1 MEKILVIDDDEE
13 IRKLIKDFLSKEN
26 FEVETVKN
34 GSMAIELILKEPDNY
49 QLAVLDIM
57 LPDISGIEVCKE
69 IRRFSGIPILMLTAK
84 SEDVD
89 KIIGLEVGADDYLTK
104 PFNPKELVARIKA
117 ILRRATLTSKEVAEA
132 KEGLKKADGKIII
145 AFKARDTDDKRK
157 ISTEEDKSTEKEFLK
172 EKETIDKNFGKEKI
186 KKDKNIFLLEI
197 IPQSRRI
204 FVNGKEVKLTNKEY
218 NMLIYFI
225 ENKDIV
231 ISREKLLENIWGYD
245 FMGESR
251 TIDVHV
257 KELRKKINDYE
268 GRLIETVWSVGYRLN
283 FDRELNQ

>member
-13 IRKLIKDFLSKEN
+13 IRKLIKDFLQKEN
-26 FEVETVKN
+26 FEVDTAKN
-34 GSMAIELILKEPDNY
+34 GRTAIDIVSNSPKTY

-57 LPDISGIEVCKE
+57 LPDISGVDVCKQ
-69 IRRFSGIPILMLTAK
+69 IRRFSNIPIIMLTAK

-89 KIIGLEVGADDYLTK
+89 KIVGLEVGADDYLTK

-117 ILRRATLTSKEVAEA
+117 ILRRSSMLETELEKFQEN
-132 KEGLKKADGKIII
+132 LKIAGGKVSI
-145 AFKARDTDDKRK
+145 FYK
-157 ISTEEDKSTEKEFLK
+157 ISEQQKRRSLKDLTEKLK
-172 EKETIDKNFGKEKI
+172 QTVLRTGQDNLQNTKKI
-186 KKDKNIFLLEI
+186 EI
-197 IPQSRRI
+197 NSSSRRI
-204 FVNGKEVKLTNKEY
+204 LVDGEEIKLTNKEY
-218 NMLIYFI
+218 RILVYFI

-257 KELRKKINDYE
+257 KELRKKMGDFN
-268 GRLIETVWSVGYRLN
+268 GNLIETIWSVGYRFN
-283 FDRELNQ
+283 YDRELNAAMNKK

>member
-13 IRKLIKDFLSKEN
+13 IRKLIKDFLQKEN
-26 FEVETVKN
+26 FEVDTAKN
-34 GSMAIELILKEPDNY
+34 GRTAIDIVSNSPKTY

-57 LPDISGIEVCKE
+57 LPDISGVDVCKQ
-69 IRRFSGIPILMLTAK
+69 IRRFSNIPIIMLTDK

-89 KIIGLEVGADDYLTK
+89 KIVGLEVGADDYLTK

-117 ILRRATLTSKEVAEA
+117 ILRRSSMLETELEKFQEN
-132 KEGLKKADGKIII
+132 LKIAGGKVSI
-145 AFKARDTDDKRK
+145 FYK
-157 ISTEEDKSTEKEFLK
+157 ISEQQKRRSLKDLTEKLK
-172 EKETIDKNFGKEKI
+172 QTVLRTGQDNLQNI
-186 KKDKNIFLLEI
+186 KKIEI
-197 IPQSRRI
+197 NSSSRRVLVDGEEI
-204 FVNGKEVKLTNKEY
+204 KLTNKEY
-218 NMLIYFI
+218 RILVYFI

-257 KELRKKINDYE
+257 KELRKKMGDFN
-268 GRLIETVWSVGYRLN
+268 GNLIETIWSVGYRFN
-283 FDRELNQ
+283 YDRELNAAMNKK

>member
-13 IRKLIKDFLSKEN
+13 IRKLIKDFLQKEN
-26 FEVETVKN
+26 FEVDTAKN
-34 GSMAIELILKEPDNY
+34 GRTAIDIVSNSPKTY

-57 LPDISGIEVCKE
+57 LPDISGVDVCKQ
-69 IRRFSGIPILMLTAK
+69 IRRFSNIPIIMLTAK

-89 KIIGLEVGADDYLTK
+89 KIVGLEVGADDYLTK

-117 ILRRATLTSKEVAEA
+117 ILRRSSMLETELEKFQEN
-132 KEGLKKADGKIII
+132 LKIAGGKVSI
-145 AFKARDTDDKRK
+145 FYK
-157 ISTEEDKSTEKEFLK
+157 ISEQQKRRSLKDLTEKLK
-172 EKETIDKNFGKEKI
+172 QTVLRTGQDNLQNSKKI
-186 KKDKNIFLLEI
+186 EI
-197 IPQSRRI
+197 NSSSRRVLVDGEEI
-204 FVNGKEVKLTNKEY
+204 KLTNKEY
-218 NMLIYFI
+218 RILVYFI

-257 KELRKKINDYE
+257 KELRKKMGDFN
-268 GRLIETVWSVGYRLN
+268 GNLIETIWSVGYRFN
-283 FDRELNQ
+283 YDRELNAAMNKK

>member
-13 IRKLIKDFLSKEN
+13 IRKLIKDFLQKEN
-26 FEVETVKN
+26 FEVDTAKN
-34 GSMAIELILKEPDNY
+34 GRTAIDIVSNSPKTY

-57 LPDISGIEVCKE
+57 LPDISGVDVCKQ
-69 IRRFSGIPILMLTAK
+69 IRRFSNIPIIMLTAK

-89 KIIGLEVGADDYLTK
+89 KIVGLEVGADDYLTK

-117 ILRRATLTSKEVAEA
+117 ILRRSSMLETELEKFQEN
-132 KEGLKKADGKIII
+132 LKIAGGKVSI
-145 AFKARDTDDKRK
+145 FYK
-157 ISTEEDKSTEKEFLK
+157 ISEQQKRRSLKDLTEKLK
-172 EKETIDKNFGKEKI
+172 QTVLRTGQDNLQNSKKI
-186 KKDKNIFLLEI
+186 EI
-197 IPQSRRI
+197 NSSSRRI
-204 FVNGKEVKLTNKEY
+204 LVDGEEIKLTNKEY
-218 NMLIYFI
+218 RILVYFI

-257 KELRKKINDYE
+257 KELRKKMGDFN
-268 GRLIETVWSVGYRLN
+268 GNLIETIWSVGYRFN
-283 FDRELNQ
+283 YDRELNAAMNKK

>member
-13 IRKLIKDFLSKEN
+13 IRKLIKDFLQKEN
-26 FEVETVKN
+26 FEVDTAKN
-34 GSMAIELILKEPDNY
+34 GRTAIDIVSNSPKTY

-57 LPDISGIEVCKE
+57 LPDISGVDVCKQ
-69 IRRFSGIPILMLTAK
+69 IRRFSNIPIIMLTAK

-89 KIIGLEVGADDYLTK
+89 KIVGLEVGADDYLTK

-117 ILRRATLTSKEVAEA
+117 ILRRSSMLETELEKFQEN
-132 KEGLKKADGKIII
+132 LKIAGGKVSI
-145 AFKARDTDDKRK
+145 FYK
-157 ISTEEDKSTEKEFLK
+157 ISEQQKRRSLKDLTEKLK
-172 EKETIDKNFGKEKI
+172 QTVLRTGQDNLQNTKKI
-186 KKDKNIFLLEI
+186 EI
-197 IPQSRRI
+197 NSSSRRVLVDGEEI
-204 FVNGKEVKLTNKEY
+204 KLTNKEY
-218 NMLIYFI
+218 RILVYFI

-257 KELRKKINDYE
+257 KELRKKMGDFN
-268 GRLIETVWSVGYRLN
+268 GNLIETIWSVGYRFN
-283 FDRELNQ
+283 YDRELNAAMNKK